1 MFSDPQIQRLTSR
14 FVTISIDPRDPNVDR
29 EPFKH
34 KATNYVPE
42 IVCLDVRGNEERVVA
57 RMEERTVKG
66 ATRVLATVLGEY
78 QE

>member
-1 MFSDPQIQRLTSR
+1 MFSDPQVQGLTSR
-14 FVTISIDPRDPNVDR
+14 FITVSFDPRDPKVDR
-29 EPFKH
+29 KAFKH

-57 RMEERTVKG
+57 RMEERTVEG
-66 ATRVLATVLGEY
+66 ATRVLALVLGEY